1 MSDAIEEL
9 FQPVFTAKPTVEG
22 TGLGLSISYDI
33 TQPHAGTIEVGSA
46 VDEFTEFI
54 VQPAVQARLGT
65 RERGVSSLEWLLLR
79 RADRG
84 SGRSK
89 VPKRGNT
96 RRFAPPQ
103 APAARRRFRPF
114 AEA

>member
-9 FQPVFTAKPTVEG
+9 FQPVSTAQPTVEG
-22 TGLGLSISYDI
+22 TGPGLSISYDI
-33 TQPHAGTIEVGSA
+33 TQPHAGTIEVGRA

-54 VQPAVQARLGT
+54 VQPAVQARLGTT

-89 VPKRGNT
+89 VRKG
-96 RRFAPPQ
+96 A
-103 APAARRRFRPF
+103 
-114 AEA
+114 